1 VLGPCEGRISEFL
14 SKTAAIHAKHGPFSA
29 MFVVGDLFAPQLDSE
44 QGTLTEEEHA
54 LLVGEAKRMYR
65 GERKACS

>member
-1 VLGPCEGRISEFL
+1 MLGPCEGRISEFL

-44 QGTLTEEEHA
+44 QGTLTEEELSLIHI
-54 LLVGEAKRMYR
+54 
-65 GERKACS
+65 